1 MKIINRWFFEGKSF
15 PPYFF
20 GNTEKCLD
28 ALEMNWWKINQEA
41 SQFMSLMYKYC
52 RYKQPGIFQNMQQQH
67 HWLLRSDHLPVE
79 MTAILFMEN
88 PLNDTVGIRNF
99 VYRYIIHHFRRTVA
113 VYVACETSISIKW
126 GITQERSNFRHLRR
140 LKWDNFFK
148 SSAFFAQHWSEE
160 TNPYI
165 SYFPVKLFLLKEN
178 YSSQFYLQSP
188 NGVTSCGTSIQ

>member
-99 VYRYIIHHFRRTVA
+99 VYRYIINHFRRTVA
-113 VYVACETSISIKW
+113 VYIVCETSIKYHV
-126 GITQERSNFRHLRR
+126 GNHTFERSNFRHLRR
-140 LKWDNFFK
+140 LKWDNFFN
-148 SSAFFAQHWSEE
+148 AF
-160 TNPYI
+160 
-165 SYFPVKLFLLKEN
+165 VRFLLSIEVRKQIHT
-178 YSSQFYLQSP
+178 YPTSQSMFFVLQSP
-188 NGVTSCGTSIQ
+188 NGVTCCGTSIQ